1 MKGGGGGGGV
11 PRFAGEAEDRST
23 AAFNRFRSRIFPRC
37 GENGRNEGRN
47 RSGNQA
53 TLAYVSRAHDTKQ
66 PGRKVLSSKSNNF
79 PFRTHRAGSRDVA
92 SFVKKVWK
100 GETKIF
106 KDGKFIFSDGNGG
119 DDSRTLIDLG
129 DNSINK

>member
-1 MKGGGGGGGV
+1 MKGGGGGGV

-66 PGRKVLSSKSNNF
+66 PGRNFLRKVTIFLFERIEQVQGRRILREKERQKYSKTGNLY
-79 PFRTHRAGSRDVA
+79 FRISA
-92 SFVKKVWK
+92 
-100 GETKIF
+100 ETAATIR
-106 KDGKFIFSDGNGG
+106 G
-119 DDSRTLIDLG
+119 R
-129 DNSINK
+129 

>member
-1 MKGGGGGGGV
+1 MKGGGGGV

-53 TLAYVSRAHDTKQ
+53 TLAYVSRAHDTCSETTRSK
-66 PGRKVLSSKSNNF
+66 LSSKSNNF

-106 KDGKFIFSDGNGG
+106 RDGKFIFSDIGGN
-119 DDSRTLIDLG
+119 DSRALIDLG

>member
-66 PGRKVLSSKSNNF
+66 PGRNFLRKVTIFLFERIEQGPGRRIFLREKSLE
-79 PFRTHRAGSRDVA
+79 RRD
-92 SFVKKVWK
+92 KNIQRR
-100 GETKIF
+100 EIYIF
-106 KDGKFIFSDGNGG
+106 GYRRKRRRRFEDVN
-119 DDSRTLIDLG
+119 
-129 DNSINK
+129 